1 MNINRQH
8 YEEYFIL
15 YMDNELGSDERRMVE
30 AFAEL
35 HPDLKEELDLLMQF
49 KLAPDTNIIFEGK
62 EELMAPETSGII
74 KSGAINISNYQEW
87 LSLSVDHEL
96 NPEQASSFEQFLSA
110 NPAVKQ
116 ELILWQSAKL
126 QPEEIIFAHK
136 AALYRNEEKVKPF
149 PVRFW
154 RLAAAAVL
162 LIGVSITTVILV
174 NKKSPAEKELVKTTT
189 PEKTTTPAKQVTVPQ
204 LPNSP
209 VNETLLADNNTP
221 ANPTAGK
228 QAANSNTV
236 AMGKNNVVKHQPVI
250 NTVATAKP
258 KEEAVVAASNNKP
271 TNDLP
276 KPLYNPNINKP
287 DAATNAIA
295 STDPKETNKQKDAL
309 TNTIVTTQNPQ
320 TSDIVYASN
329 TDAAD
334 FDQPDSK
341 KNKNRGLFRKI
352 ARTFEKRTNIDATDD
367 DRLLIAGLS
376 IKLK

>member
-1 MNINRQH
+1 MSINRQN

-15 YMDNELGSDERRMVE
+15 YLDNELGSQERRMVE
-30 AFAEL
+30 AFVEL
-35 HPDLKEELDLLMQF
+35 HPDLKEELDLLVQF
-49 KLAPDTNIIFEGK
+49 KLTPDNTIVFDGK
-62 EELMAPETSGII
+62 EELMKVNSDSPVTL
-74 KSGAINISNYQEW
+74 NNYQEW
-87 LSLSVDHEL
+87 LLLYTDNEL
-96 NPEQASSFEQFLSA
+96 DSKQKATVEQFLSA
-110 NPAVKQ
+110 HPLLNQ
-116 ELILWQSAKL
+116 ELVLL
-126 QPEEIIFAHK
+126 QRARLHPEEIIFADK
-136 AALYRNEEKVKPF
+136 ASLYRQEENPDSYRDKPF
-149 PVRFW
+149 PVRWW

-189 PEKTTTPAKQVTVPQ
+189 PGKTTTPANQVQVPQ
-204 LPNSP
+204 QPNSP
-209 VNETLLADNNTP
+209 VNEPLLADNNDIATSP
-221 ANPTAGK
+221 VSK
-228 QAANSNTV
+228 QAGNNNTV

-250 NTVATAKP
+250 NTVTIEKP
-258 KEEAVVAASNNKP
+258 KEEAVVSASNNKP

-295 STDPKETNKQKDAL
+295 SIDPKETVKQKEAL
-309 TNTIVTTQNPQ
+309 TNTIVTTQNPRS
-320 TSDIVYASN
+320 SDIVYASN
-329 TDAAD
+329 TDAD
-334 FDQPDSK
+334 FDQPDNK

>member
-1 MNINRQH
+1 MSINRQN

-15 YMDNELGSDERRMVE
+15 YMDNELGSQERRMVE
-30 AFAEL
+30 AFVEL

-49 KLAPDTNIIFEGK
+49 KLAPDTTILFEGK

-74 KSGAINISNYQEW
+74 ETGTINFSNYQEW
-87 LSLSVDHEL
+87 LSLSVDQEL
-96 NPEQASSFEQFLSA
+96 KPEQALSFEQYLAA
-110 NPAVKQ
+110 NPAIKK
-116 ELILWQSAKL
+116 ELVIWQRAKL
-126 QPEEIIFAHK
+126 QPETIIFADK
-136 AALYRNEEKVKPF
+136 AALYRKEEMVKPF
-149 PVRFW
+149 PVRWW

-189 PEKTTTPAKQVTVPQ
+189 PGKTTTPANQVQVPQ
-204 LPNSP
+204 QPNSP
-209 VNETLLADNNTP
+209 INEPLLADNNDIATS
-221 ANPTAGK
+221 AVSK
-228 QAANSNTV
+228 QA
-236 AMGKNNVVKHQPVI
+236 GNN
-250 NTVATAKP
+250 NTVATGKNNAVKKEP
-258 KEEAVVAASNNKP
+258 VVNTVIPVKTKEEAVVSASNNKP

-295 STDPKETNKQKDAL
+295 SIDPKETVKQKEAL
-309 TNTIVTTQNPQ
+309 TNTIVTTQQPQ
-320 TSDIVYASN
+320 SSDIVYASN
-329 TDAAD
+329 TDAD
-334 FDQPDSK
+334 FDQPDNK

-376 IKLK
+376 FKLK

>member
-1 MNINRQH
+1 MSINRQN

-15 YMDNELGSDERRMVE
+15 YLDNELGSQERRMVE
-30 AFAEL
+30 AFVEL

-49 KLAPDTNIIFEGK
+49 KLAPDTTILFEGK
-62 EELMAPETSGII
+62 EELMAPKTSGII
-74 KSGAINISNYQEW
+74 ETGAINFSNYQEW
-87 LSLSVDHEL
+87 LSLSVDQEL
-96 NPEQASSFEQFLSA
+96 KPEQALSFEQFLAA
-110 NPAVKQ
+110 NPAIKK
-116 ELILWQSAKL
+116 ELVIWQRAKL
-126 QPEEIIFAHK
+126 QPETIIFADK
-136 AALYRNEEKVKPF
+136 AALYRKEEMVKPF
-149 PVRFW
+149 PVRWW

-189 PEKTTTPAKQVTVPQ
+189 PGKTTTPANQVQVPQ
-204 LPNSP
+204 QPNSP
-209 VNETLLADNNTP
+209 VNEPLLADNNDIATSP
-221 ANPTAGK
+221 VSK
-228 QAANSNTV
+228 QAGNNNTV

-250 NTVATAKP
+250 NTVTIEKP
-258 KEEAVVAASNNKP
+258 KEEAVVSASNNKP

-295 STDPKETNKQKDAL
+295 SIDPKETSKQKEAL
-309 TNTIVTTQNPQ
+309 TNTIVTTQQPQ
-320 TSDIVYASN
+320 SSDIVYASN
-329 TDAAD
+329 TDAD